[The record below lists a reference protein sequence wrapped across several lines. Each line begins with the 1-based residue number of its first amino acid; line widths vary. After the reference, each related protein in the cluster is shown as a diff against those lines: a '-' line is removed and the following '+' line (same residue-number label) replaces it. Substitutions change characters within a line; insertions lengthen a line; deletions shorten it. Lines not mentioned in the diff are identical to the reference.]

1 MKPAE
6 RRASLQIFVKIKR
19 MITKKRQVMRRKTS
33 KKTQSYMVHH
43 YWWLTRINKLMNIW
57 KEFNVFYKVYNTQM
71 VAVALG
77 PWASHSEDRA
87 EP

>member
-1 MKPAE
+1 ME
-6 RRASLQIFVKIKR
+6 LLHFVISCL
-19 MITKKRQVMRRKTS
+19 IIA
-33 KKTQSYMVHH
+33 MVTLIII
-43 YWWLTRINKLMNIW
+43 YIYI
-57 KEFNVFYKVYNTQM
+57 YNTQM

>member
-1 MKPAE
+1 MNINLLNCKKKLEKSQSP
-6 RRASLQIFVKIKR
+6 FVKVSR
-19 MITKKRQVMRRKTS
+19 GAHSTVY
-33 KKTQSYMVHH
+33 SYLESTELL
-43 YWWLTRINKLMNIW
+43 YILLLIII
-57 KEFNVFYKVYNTQM
+57 NTQM

>member
-1 MKPAE
+1 MKPAG

-19 MITKKRQVMRRKTS
+19 MITKKRQVMSRKMC

-57 KEFNVFYKVYNTQM
+57 KEFNVFFYKVKDTFKMLLQLGRLLIILQVYN
-71 VAVALG
+71 
-77 PWASHSEDRA
+77 
-87 EP
+87 